1 MKAKIRDT
9 MADFPAQFWFLV
21 LGTLINSTGG
31 FLVWPFLTLY
41 LRQNMEV
48 SMTTI
53 GLLFTFTS
61 PIDFLSQ
68 VVGGSLADRWGRKIM
83 MAISLFAS
91 GLVMLG
97 FGLVGSLPSLIFLL
111 VLNGIFGPLF
121 RPASNAMV
129 ADIIEP
135 EKRAQAYG
143 LLRVVIFQRCPD

>member
-1 MKAKIRDT
+1 MKDNIRHT
-9 MADFPAQFWFLV
+9 IGNFPPQFWILV
-21 LGTLINSTGG
+21 LGTLISSIGS

-41 LRQNMEV
+41 LRQSMGI

-53 GLLFTFTS
+53 GLLFSLTG
-61 PIDFLSQ
+61 PISFFSQ
-68 VVGGSLADRWGRKIM
+68 VVGGSLTDRWGRRIM

-97 FGLVGSLPSLIFLL
+97 FGLVDSLTSLIFLL

-121 RPASNAMV
+121 GPASNAMV

-135 EKRAQAYG
+135 RKRGQA
-143 LLRVVIFQRCPD
+143 